1 MSVLVETRGLVRSA
15 EARRNS
21 GRRQS
26 DAHTGECACRR
37 RVSPDGAGGSPHG
50 SAGRRKT
57 PASPLG
63 ASSRDFGEIKDLQ
76 QKNGHLLMSVLVET
90 RGLVRSAKARRNSGR
105 RQSDAHTGE
114 CACRRRVSPDGVG
127 GSPHGSAGRRKTP
140 ASPLGAS
147 SRGFGEIRDLQQKK
161 RTSFDVRFGGDEGTR
176 TPDLCVANASLYHLS
191 HAPIAPAL

>member
-63 ASSRDFGEIKDLQ
+63 ASSSDFGEIRDLQ
-76 QKNGHLLMSVLVET
+76 QKNGHLLMSVLVE
-90 RGLVRSAKARRNSGR
+90 RR
-105 RQSDAHTGE
+105 T
-114 CACRRRVSPDGVG
+114 
-127 GSPHGSAGRRKTP
+127 RKTNK
-140 ASPLGAS
+140 
-147 SRGFGEIRDLQQKK
+147 GESCNFKISCLN
-161 RTSFDVRFGGDEGTR
+161 S
-176 TPDLCVANASLYHLS
+176 
-191 HAPIAPAL
+191 